1 MVDQH
6 AHWQREQEEGRTVMQ
21 HHIRDKGPIG
31 PKWVDGER
39 QEIDWVSVQMETDRV
54 TA

>member
-1 MVDQH
+1 MGEDGE
-6 AHWQREQEEGRTVMQ
+6 RESEKPSLFDVS
-21 HHIRDKGPIG
+21 
-31 PKWVDGER
+31 VDGER